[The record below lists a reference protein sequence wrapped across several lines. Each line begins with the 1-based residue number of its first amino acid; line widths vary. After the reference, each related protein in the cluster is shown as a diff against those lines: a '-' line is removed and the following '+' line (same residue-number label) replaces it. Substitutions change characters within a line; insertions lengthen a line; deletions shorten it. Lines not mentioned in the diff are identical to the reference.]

1 MMIISALFL
10 EGETNMDVAVKTPW
24 HLWVVGGLSLL
35 WNAFPV
41 VDFTMTNLQNAAWL
55 SQYNEAQ
62 RALILGGPGWSNICW
77 AIGGFGSFLGSLLL
91 LFRSRHA
98 VSAFL
103 LSALGLAGMTWYQ
116 LVQNGDAFR
125 KVLGDAPLYMNIVIW
140 VVLLALLFYARA
152 MKAKGV
158 LR

>member
-1 MMIISALFL
+1 M
-10 EGETNMDVAVKTPW
+10 TDAVKTPW
-24 HLWVVGGLSLL
+24 HLWVVGALSLL

-41 VDFTMTNLQNAAWL
+41 VDFTMTNMQSEAWL

-62 RALILGGPGWSNICW
+62 RALVLGAPAWSNICW
-77 AIGGFGSFLGSLLL
+77 ALGGFGSFLGSLLL

-98 VSAFL
+98 LTAFLVSAV
-103 LSALGLAGMTWYQ
+103 GLAGVTYYQ
-116 LVQNGDAFR
+116 LVANGAAF
-125 KVLGDAPLYMNIVIW
+125 KEALGEVPLYISITIW
-140 VVLLALLFYARA
+140 VILLALIFYARA